1 MHFRNLV
8 IKIVRTRQPC
18 INLYFEIT
26 YAEIVLMASSGRGVG
41 RESPSYF
48 NKLKVH
54 VCGGEFKFLTGCFK
68 DSLVSD
74 IS

>member
-26 YAEIVLMASSGRGVG
+26 YAESGRGVG

-54 VCGGEFKFLTGCFK
+54 VCVGGEFKFLTGCFK